1 MVVNGMRPNIA
12 MNIPIG
18 SIEGECWWIEVR
30 MLIEDCLKESAFRPN
45 MENVWIR
52 INQWN
57 PDAW

>member
-1 MVVNGMRPNIA
+1 
-12 MNIPIG
+12 
-18 SIEGECWWIEVR
+18 